1 MTPEF
6 FAKLTLETWRAS
18 GARTEMRR
26 DYLMTRYLETYFG
39 HEMSWS
45 TEVRQLEISARLLLR
60 KNTRIDELVYA

>member
-1 MTPEF
+1 
-6 FAKLTLETWRAS
+6 
-18 GARTEMRR
+18 MRR

-45 TEVRQLEISARLLLR
+45 TEVRQLEIAARLLLR